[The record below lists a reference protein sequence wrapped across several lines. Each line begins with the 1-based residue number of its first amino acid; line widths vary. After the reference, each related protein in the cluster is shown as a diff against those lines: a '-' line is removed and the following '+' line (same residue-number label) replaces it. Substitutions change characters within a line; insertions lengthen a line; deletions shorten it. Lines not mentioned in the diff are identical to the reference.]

1 MGVLLYQISHFFSGK
16 AVKHKNCHLLN
27 KMIKLSHKD
36 GQTYKREH
44 QISKS
49 ILKRKFDLKLT
60 ITITASRDYSSH
72 CLLHRNCY
80 MFMSQLVITE
90 RYLSYQTKLTILV
103 KKKMTNKSLTQP
115 CFLKVYLWLSSQE
128 HFKNY

>member
-60 ITITASRDYSSH
+60 ITITANRDYSSH

-90 RYLSYQTKLTILV
+90 RCLSYQTKLIISGE
-103 KKKMTNKSLTQP
+103 KKDDEQIFDTTMFLKSLPLALITRA
-115 CFLKVYLWLSSQE
+115 F
-128 HFKNY
+128 